1 MDPNGIAIE
10 VPKFPSLMVL
20 VPENVR
26 ENHGN
31 TMGTPWETELKT
43 RVASLLSKSIT

>member
-20 VPENVR
+20 VPEKRNKHPIPVD
-26 ENHGN
+26 
-31 TMGTPWETELKT
+31 
-43 RVASLLSKSIT
+43 